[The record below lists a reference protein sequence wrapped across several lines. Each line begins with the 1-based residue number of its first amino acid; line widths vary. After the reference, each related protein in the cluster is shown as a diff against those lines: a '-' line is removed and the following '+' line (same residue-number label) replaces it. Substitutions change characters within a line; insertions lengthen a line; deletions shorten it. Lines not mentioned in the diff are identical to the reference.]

1 MVNLVFVNRA
11 RSKFII
17 RNKSMVLVNQGT
29 KMLQFFEED
38 SLCENTIETF
48 NLILYAKQTLNC

>member
-1 MVNLVFVNRA
+1 
-11 RSKFII
+11 
-17 RNKSMVLVNQGT
+17 MVLVNQGT